1 MKREAGP
8 SRRHS
13 PFSAPGLSLVLL
25 AIEVAVAVA
34 VSATEKTEA
43 TIPVEAI
50 WRGAVGNAVD
60 KATSL
65 GRARK
70 GDNVEEACCRND
82 IKLRGCV
89 KG

>member
-13 PFSAPGLSLVLL
+13 PFSAPGLSSVLL

-34 VSATEKTEA
+34 VSTAEKAEGM
-43 TIPVEAI
+43 IPVEVI
-50 WRGAVGNAVD
+50 CRGLVGNTVD

-70 GDNVEEACCRND
+70 GDSVEEACCRND
-82 IKLRGCV
+82 MKLRGCV